1 MEITLAENVR
11 KLRKER
17 RLTQEQLAEVLGVT
31 TGAVY
36 KWESGMSVPDISLIM
51 EMADFFDTS
60 VDVLLGYKSK
70 DNRLEAAMS
79 RMNDLIRTR
88 DPKAL
93 AEAEKIRKKFPN
105 DFEAIRCC
113 AAVYSF
119 YGVGNGNEENSRRA
133 LELLEQARLL
143 ISQNTDPRTS
153 EDTILGDMAMI
164 HEMLHEPDK
173 ALEIMTKHNPNGMN
187 SDSIGIILA
196 TQTDRV
202 EEAKVYLVEG
212 LVRGLFCLVNSFMGE
227 AIILCREGKY
237 SDAQKLMVIGRD
249 LIKGIHRG
257 EDWADFTDKLSAVA
271 YALLAYTY
279 EKTGKHEEACKTLAK
294 AAEYVHRF
302 DATPNYGLAE
312 LIVEVNG
319 PLLTHDTLG
328 DSARE
333 TVDEVIR
340 YLKDPGFTKLW
351 ESIAES
357 PDEAAEA
364 GIAEPEA

>member
-60 VDVLLGYKSK
+60 VDVLLGYKSR

-79 RMNDLIRTR
+79 RLNDLIRTR

-237 SDAQKLMVIGRD
+237 SDAQKLMIIGRD

-271 YALLAYTY
+271 YALLAYPC
-279 EKTGKHEEACKTLAK
+279 EKTAKHA
-294 AAEYVHRF
+294 R
-302 DATPNYGLAE
+302 
-312 LIVEVNG
+312 
-319 PLLTHDTLG
+319 PLQRPQSTFTALMPRRT
-328 DSARE
+328 
-333 TVDEVIR
+333 TVWR
-340 YLKDPGFTKLW
+340 N
-351 ESIAES
+351 
-357 PDEAAEA
+357 
-364 GIAEPEA
+364 